1 MGCRRRGAMG
11 MCASFTHPCVYDA
24 AATDFR
30 DQRELCTYGFVL
42 ATVAAL
48 LGRRILFC
56 FVSAYRVFTVAR
68 AGIGIFSVCGRGLLL
83 LFFVLFS
90 RIPCCSHERLELSI
104 VLRGTGGRPLRR

>member
-68 AGIGIFSVCGRGLLL
+68 AGIGIFSVCGGS
-83 LFFVLFS
+83 FVIVFCFIFSHTVLF
-90 RIPCCSHERLELSI
+90 
-104 VLRGTGGRPLRR
+104 T